1 MSTYDR
7 PVEISTG
14 IDIGAR
20 SYMERV
26 GRAMP
31 IADLSEPMRALNFF
45 GAMDNFTRMFDIHN
59 DDKVV
64 FLLDRMI
71 DPRVVNAID
80 GFSRSRGPKPMAIT
94 YPSCQQET
102 LPEDVKVILDKATF
116 VVSSWFC
123 SVSDPYAQMLRR
135 EKGQRWVKITYFR
148 DLDLLNTAHARF
160 PIELIGEIVRATN
173 VRYRRGAQNGPL
185 VITDR
190 RGSKF
195 QYDVTPE
202 WADQL
207 MNTNR
212 WKGELFADKPGAYV
226 HYLSTHGPNV
236 YERTALKIDRD
247 KAVMPI
253 NGTIYPQWAVGFPR
267 PFAERIGVRWQ
278 DDVIVEVTGES
289 TDAADLREMLVGGQL
304 IELGCGFNPK
314 APRHTLY
321 PAGSNSPGALH
332 FGIDLAKPSR
342 YIQRMMPNWE
352 EPPIHMDLVT
362 FDSTVVVGD
371 VPLVTDGFLEAL
383 RDPAVVELAAKYG
396 DPVDLLEGW
405 PE

>member
-1 MSTYDR
+1 MSTYQ
-7 PVEISTG
+7 PVEIGPG

-20 SYMERV
+20 SYLERV

-31 IADLSEPMRALNFF
+31 DVAGNDALRTLHFF
-45 GAMDNFTRMFDIHN
+45 GALDNFTKMFDVHV
-59 DDKVV
+59 DDTVV
-64 FLLDRMI
+64 MLLDRLI

-80 GFSRSRGPKPMAIT
+80 GFIRARGPKPTAIV
-94 YPSCQQET
+94 YPSTQQT
-102 LPEDVKVILDKATF
+102 FIPDDIKAILDPATF
-116 VVSSWFC
+116 VVSTWFC
-123 SVSDPYAQMLRR
+123 SVSDPHAMMLRR
-135 EKGQRWVKITYFR
+135 ERGQRWVKITYFR
-148 DLDLLNTAHARF
+148 DLDLLDTPQARF
-160 PIELIGEIVRATN
+160 PVELVGEIVRATN
-173 VRYRRGAQNGPL
+173 RRYRRGAESGPL

-190 RGSKF
+190 RGSRF

-207 MNTNR
+207 MSTNR
-212 WKGELFADKPGAYV
+212 WRGELIADKPGAYV
-226 HYLSTHGPNV
+226 HYLPTHGPNI
-236 YERTALKIDRD
+236 YERTALRIDRET
-247 KAVMPI
+247 AVMPL

-278 DDVIVEVTGES
+278 DDAIVEVTGES
-289 TDAADLREMLVGGQL
+289 SDAAELREMLVGGKL
-304 IELGCGFNPK
+304 VELGCGFNPK

-332 FGIDLAKPSR
+332 FGIDLAQPSR
-342 YIQRMMPNWE
+342 YVQRMLPNWE

-362 FDSTVVVGD
+362 FDSTVTVGD

-383 RDPAVVELAAKYG
+383 RDPEVVMAASRYG

>member
-20 SYMERV
+20 NYMERV

-31 IADLSEPMRALNFF
+31 IADQSDSMRALNFF

-59 DDKVV
+59 DDKVL

-102 LPEDVKVILDKATF
+102 MPEDVKVLLDKATF
-116 VVSSWFC
+116 VVSTWFC

-148 DLDLLNTAHARF
+148 DLDLLDTPQARF
-160 PIELIGEIVRATN
+160 PIGLIGEIIRATAA
-173 VRYRRGAQNGPL
+173 RHLRGSHNGPMT
-185 VITDR
+185 ITDR
-190 RGSKF
+190 RGSNWR
-195 QYDVTPE
+195 YDITPE
-202 WADQL
+202 WSKALLD
-207 MNTNR
+207 NNR
-212 WKGELFADKPGAYV
+212 WRGELTAQNPGSYV
-226 HYLSTHGPNV
+226 HYLPTHGPNIYSPPAGV
-236 YERTALKIDRD
+236 D
-247 KAVMPI
+247 VVPV

-267 PFAERIGVRWQ
+267 PFAERIGVRWEN
-278 DDVIVEVTGES
+278 DTIVEVTGES
-289 TDAADLREMLVGGQL
+289 GDAVVLRDMLVGGKL

-314 APRHTLY
+314 SPRHTIY
-321 PAGSNSPGALH
+321 PAGPNSPGALH
-332 FGIDLAKPSR
+332 FGIDLAKPSN
-342 YIQRMMPNWE
+342 YIKRMMPNWE
-352 EPPIHMDLVT
+352 EPPVHMDLVT
-362 FDSTVVVGD
+362 FDSTVTVGD
-371 VPLVTDGFLEAL
+371 VPLVTNGFLEAL
-383 RDPAVVELAAKYG
+383 RDDAVVTMAALYG